1 MNALQQMFWRAAFAL
16 PVAALDTLE
25 AIMAVYG
32 TAKPETTA
40 PEPELDVKP
49 VEPPRRHLRLMPV
62 EPPRRHLRLMP
73 VEPLPAALA
82 PTVNRAG
89 RKVFRRPVEA
99 DDSL

>member
-32 TAKPETTA
+32 TAKRETTA
-40 PEPELDVKP
+40 PEPKLDVKP

-62 EPPRRHLRLMP
+62 EP
-73 VEPLPAALA
+73 VPAALA

-89 RKVFRRPVEA
+89 RKVFRRPVKA